1 MVVQVDQGEVGIGQV
16 VVDHVVVG
24 QGEQEAGR
32 LWLLQEEVLPP
43 PRL

>member
-16 VVDHVVVG
+16 VVDQV
-24 QGEQEAGR
+24 EQEAGW